1 MDLVAYNS
9 LGRGL
14 DMSGYVNGV
23 GIVVA
28 DPSVQSYFLGAL
40 DDYTLAYEV
49 TGAPWSYMTITG
61 IAAFDPVLQQFTGE
75 LNLTAIR
82 YYAADGLTEM
92 ISLSEMDLYTNI
104 YELGT
109 VNIASMYTGDDLLW
123 GNDYADHLRG
133 GTGEDIL
140 WGEGGNDI
148 LNGETG
154 ADLMRGGAGNDT
166 YYVDDYYDF
175 TDEPMSGNADPGGVD
190 RVYSSID
197 WTLDRFMENLTL
209 TGSGDLVGF
218 GNSLRN
224 VITGNSGAN
233 VLSGASGNDTLA
245 GGAGEDFIAGN
256 AGADTLSGGSGADLF
271 VFDSSLVAS
280 NADRIKD
287 FSKRDDYIGLDDDVF
302 RKLPGTT
309 DGKLLAA
316 ANYRVGSAA
325 RDGNDYLI
333 YNPAKDQLLYD
344 SDGSGAKAPVLIATI
359 TLSGSSAP
367 AASDFILFS

>member
-1 MDLVAYNS
+1 MDLLAYNS

-14 DMSGYVNGV
+14 DMSGYVDGV

-28 DPSVQSYFLGAL
+28 DPSVQTLFLGAI
-40 DDYTLAYEV
+40 DEYTLAYEV
-49 TGAPWSYMTITG
+49 SGAPWTYMTITG
-61 IAAFDPVLQQFTGE
+61 TATIDPVLEQFTGE
-75 LNLTAIR
+75 LNLSAIR

-92 ISLSEMDLYTNI
+92 ISLSDMNLYTDLYD
-104 YELGT
+104 LGT

-133 GTGEDIL
+133 GTGADIL

-148 LNGETG
+148 LDGETE
-154 ADLMRGGAGNDT
+154 ADIMRGGAGNDT

-175 TDEPMSGNADPGGVD
+175 TDEPMSGSADPGGVD
-190 RVYSSID
+190 RVYSSVD
-197 WTLDRFMENLTL
+197 WTLDRYIENLTL
-209 TGSGDLVGF
+209 TGSADLVGF

-224 VITGNSGAN
+224 VITGNRGGN
-233 VLSGASGNDTLA
+233 LLSGAGGNDTLA

-271 VFDSSLVAS
+271 MFDSAVVAS

-287 FSKRDDYIGLDDDVF
+287 FSKRDDFIGLDDDVF
-302 RKLPGTT
+302 RKLPGTA
-309 DGKLLAA
+309 DGKTLAA
-316 ANYRVGSAA
+316 ANYRVGSSA

-333 YNPAKDQLLYD
+333 YNPANDRLLYD

-359 TLSGSSAP
+359 ALSGSSAP
-367 AASDFILFS
+367 AAGDFILFS

>member
-1 MDLVAYNS
+1 
-9 LGRGL
+9 
-14 DMSGYVNGV
+14 
-23 GIVVA
+23 
-28 DPSVQSYFLGAL
+28 
-40 DDYTLAYEV
+40 
-49 TGAPWSYMTITG
+49 
-61 IAAFDPVLQQFTGE
+61 
-75 LNLTAIR
+75 
-82 YYAADGLTEM
+82 
-92 ISLSEMDLYTNI
+92 MDLYTNI

-166 YYVDDYYDF
+166 YYVDDAYDF

-209 TGSGDLVGF
+209 TGSADLVGF

-233 VLSGASGNDTLA
+233 LLSGVGGNDTIS
-245 GGAGEDFIAGN
+245 GGAGDDLIAGN
-256 AGADTLSGGSGADLF
+256 AGADTLSGGSGEDLF
-271 VFDSSLVAS
+271 VFDSALVAS

-309 DGKLLAA
+309 DGKFLAA
-316 ANYRVGSAA
+316 ANYRIGSAA

-333 YNPAKDQLLYD
+333 YNPAKDHLLYD

-367 AASDFILFS
+367 AASDFVLFS

>member
-49 TGAPWSYMTITG
+49 TGALWSYMTITG
-61 IAAFDPVLQQFTGE
+61 TATFDPVLQQYTGE

-109 VNIASMYTGDDLLW
+109 VNIASMYTGDDLIL
-123 GNDYADHLRG
+123 GNDYADNLRG
-133 GTGEDIL
+133 GTGDDML
-140 WGEGGNDI
+140 SGEGGNDI
-148 LNGETG
+148 LDGESG
-154 ADLMRGGAGNDT
+154 ADILIGGSGNDT
-166 YYVDDYYDF
+166 YYVDSIYDF
-175 TDEPMSGNADPGGVD
+175 TDEPLSGAADPGGVD
-190 RVYSSID
+190 RVYSSVD
-197 WTLDRFMENLTL
+197 WTLDRFIENLTL
-209 TGSGDLVGF
+209 TGSASLY
-218 GNSLRN
+218 GNGNNLKN
-224 VITGNSGAN
+224 ILTGNSGHNA
-233 VLSGASGNDTLA
+233 LRGAGGNDTVL
-245 GGAGEDFIAGN
+245 GGAGDDLLAGDL
-256 AGADTLSGGSGADLF
+256 GFDTLTGGSGSDLF
-271 VFDSSLVAS
+271 AFNTKLSTS
-280 NADRIKD
+280 NVDRVKD
-287 FSKRDDYIGLDDDVF
+287 FSRRDDFIGLDDDVF
-302 RKLPGTT
+302 RKLPGTA
-309 DGKLLAA
+309 DGKLMSA
-316 ANYRVGSAA
+316 ANYRVGSSA

-333 YNPAKDQLLYD
+333 YNPANDHLYYD

-367 AASDFILFS
+367 AASDFVLFS